1 MFDVTTT
8 DLMDVVNGDRGDNDK
23 LSKFSVIVAIA
34 KRARQ
39 LVENQDERILT
50 DNPVTIA
57 VDEFIDK
64 EVNIVAN
71 KG

>member
-8 DLMDVVNGDRGDNDK
+8 DLMEVVNEDREANDK

-64 EVNIVAN
+64 EVNIVTN

>member
-8 DLMDVVNGDRGDNDK
+8 DLMDVVNGERDDNNK

-64 EVNIVAN
+64 EVNIVSN

>member
-1 MFDVTTT
+1 MFDVTTS
-8 DLMDVVNGDRGDNDK
+8 DLMHLVNDDKNQGDK

-57 VDEFIDK
+57 VDEFMDK
-64 EVNIVAN
+64 DVSVVVD

>member
-8 DLMDVVNGDRGDNDK
+8 DLMDVVNGERGDNDK

>member
-8 DLMDVVNGDRGDNDK
+8 DLMDVVNGERDDNNK

>member
-8 DLMDVVNGDRGDNDK
+8 DLMEVVNEDREANDK

-64 EVNIVAN
+64 EVNIVSN

>member
-8 DLMDVVNGDRGDNDK
+8 DLMEVVNEDREANDK

-57 VDEFIDK
+57 VDEFVDK
-64 EVNIVAN
+64 EVNIVSN